1 MPTAVMMVVLLL
13 YHPVPDKTFFLFFGA
28 QFKSK
33 EKKKRNVVFVM

>member
-13 YHPVPDKTFFLFFGA
+13 YHPVPDKTFFFGA